1 MTGAAPRASAT
12 PEQSDGGT
20 RSVDKGDKSVRPPQP
35 GSVTSRYAAVAALF
49 AALGALIDDYQATP
63 DHEHAERW
71 SRDAERII
79 GEVTRQADMAR
90 ARLAAIPPPR
100 TESR

>member
-1 MTGAAPRASAT
+1 
-12 PEQSDGGT
+12 
-20 RSVDKGDKSVRPPQP
+20 
-35 GSVTSRYAAVAALF
+35 VTSRYAAVAALF
-49 AALGALIDDYQATP
+49 AALSALIDDYQATP

-79 GEVTRQADMAR
+79 GEVARQADMAR
-90 ARLAAIPPPR
+90 ARLAAAIPPPR

>member
-1 MTGAAPRASAT
+1 MD
-12 PEQSDGGT
+12 E
-20 RSVDKGDKSVRPPQP
+20 GDMSVRPPQP

-49 AALGALIDDYQATP
+49 AALDALIDDYKATP
-63 DHEHAERW
+63 DHERAERW

-90 ARLAAIPPPR
+90 ARLAAIPAPR